1 MTMSAP
7 FPALVAGGESL
18 QDPPPD
24 FPRALAR
31 RMADF
36 YGVPEACV
44 LPVRGAAHARA
55 LAGALSGARVIESP
69 DAFGGRALGESEAD
83 ALVQESGA
91 LIIDERY
98 AEISSKPALSSFA
111 AARENV
117 ASIRSLEYL
126 HGLAGAPVGAVIAAP
141 ATLAILRAAM
151 EPQPLA
157 TPIIRLAEATLD
169 PSRLGLLQQRAAF
182 LKSER
187 TRIAAGLRAAGLG
200 VEEGDGPGVSISVK
214 DATEAVA
221 QCRKWGAPAMRLGA
235 SAIGALIGDAATN
248 ERLLAAFG
256 ASDGGAPRRRA
267 EIVRDTAET
276 RIVVSVDLD
285 TPGRIDIATGVG
297 YFDHM
302 LAQVATHGGFTLALR
317 CNGDLEV
324 DAHHTIEDC
333 ALAFGDALAKALGER
348 RGYARFGFVLP
359 MDEAEAQLSI
369 DLGGRPFVVF
379 DGAFSA
385 THLGD
390 YPTEMTSHVFRS
402 LSQTLGAAIHV
413 SVKGENDHHKTEACF
428 KAFGRALRQALA
440 REGSG
445 APSTKGVIA

>member
-1 MTMSAP
+1 MTMRAP

-69 DAFGGRALGESEAD
+69 DAFGGRALGESEAM
-83 ALVQESGA
+83 ALAQESGA
-91 LIIDERY
+91 LIIDERF

-126 HGLAGAPVGAVIAAP
+126 HGLAGAPVGALIAAP

-151 EPQPLA
+151 EPKPLA
-157 TPIIRLAEATLD
+157 TPIIRLAEAALD

-200 VEEGDGPGVSISVK
+200 VEEGDGPGVSISVR
-214 DATEAVA
+214 DATEAVV

-285 TPGRIDIATGVG
+285 TPGRVDIATGVG
-297 YFDHM
+297 YCDHM

-359 MDEAEAQLSI
+359 MDEAEAQVSI
-369 DLGGRPFVVF
+369 DLGGRPFAVF
-379 DGAFSA
+379 DGDFAA
-385 THLGD
+385 THIGD
-390 YPTEMTSHVFRS
+390 YPTEMTAHVFRS
-402 LSQTLGAAIHV
+402 LSQALGAAIHV
-413 SVKGENDHHKTEACF
+413 SVKGDNDHHKTEACF